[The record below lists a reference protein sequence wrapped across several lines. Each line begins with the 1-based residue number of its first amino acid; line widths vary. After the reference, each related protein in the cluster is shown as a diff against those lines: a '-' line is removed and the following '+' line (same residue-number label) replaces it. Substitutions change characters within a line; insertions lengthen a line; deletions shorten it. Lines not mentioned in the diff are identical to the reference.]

1 MKKKPSNEFG
11 MSSKTHGVESEELSS
26 SEEDV
31 SVHYKLKKPLNCYVS
46 SSFFFLFIKSVFYM
60 LGFLFD
66 WSRRVK

>member
-46 SSFFFLFIKSVFYM
+46 YM